1 MFYDNIYYNE
11 DQAVKIIENWLD
23 AGDEDKVLQLYQ
35 DYSNLEDSI
44 YPMDA
49 DILNDVLE
57 YQLTKV
63 ENSNHIAADAFNKG
77 INSNFS
83 WNDDYFIID
92 GYWNLK
98 SFPES
103 KLKEYVDLSNL
114 AQVIFDEEL
123 YKEIGGPALEN
134 QLEDALI
141 TEEI

>member
-83 WNDDYFIID
+83 WNDDYFTIN
-92 GYWNLK
+92 GYWNLE
-98 SFPES
+98 SFPKS
-103 KLKEYVDLSNL
+103 KLKEYIDLTNL

-123 YKEIGGPALEN
+123 YEEIGDKNLEN